1 MSVTSALCI
10 ITKGTSREIDLC
22 ISFFHKCLCYILLGM
37 YLAALF
43 YFNKKLCDVNT
54 TAYLFFEENNAYSW
68 LTVM

>member
-10 ITKGTSREIDLC
+10 ITKGTSRKIDLC

-43 YFNKKLCDVNT
+43 YFNKKNYMML
-54 TAYLFFEENNAYSW
+54 TAMHLFSK
-68 LTVM
+68 L